1 MSPEQNLWIL
11 RGDKFEPLVRRM
23 ALSFGKLRQV
33 RLLPHRFKGLQRI
46 AIAFAAIAARI
57 FGIAGRAAVL
67 NPINNHFR
75 GTQKRMLSHAI
86 PSWSKTVSLFLLVSW
101 TCPSFLGRDVLL
113 GQVRRPIPT
122 MFIGKSVSVHLDG
135 QAVPVA
141 TSRMGT
147 APGGFTRRTFIDE
160 GGPVRRPV
168 PAILSGSLTDVGGAN
183 VSASDNLDLSLL
195 EIEIQKAEEQV
206 SASSFLRRILP
217 QIHLSASFGVH
228 DLVFVDP
235 ATFVPYI
242 IPKDA
247 YRLTVSLSL
256 NELLNSSRHTQA
268 SFELQ
273 KLKTEYVQRTLRQS
287 QSRKTLEH
295 QLLALQQELDKLDEE
310 KTMIEQLLRFNELRF
325 RQGKIEF
332 DGLMRT
338 KLELKSA
345 EKAIQRLQS
354 QKEQIRLKLSQGE
367 FQ

>member
-1 MSPEQNLWIL
+1 
-11 RGDKFEPLVRRM
+11 
-23 ALSFGKLRQV
+23 
-33 RLLPHRFKGLQRI
+33 
-46 AIAFAAIAARI
+46 
-57 FGIAGRAAVL
+57 
-67 NPINNHFR
+67 
-75 GTQKRMLSHAI
+75 
-86 PSWSKTVSLFLLVSW
+86 
-101 TCPSFLGRDVLL
+101 
-113 GQVRRPIPT
+113 
-122 MFIGKSVSVHLDG
+122 
-135 QAVPVA
+135 
-141 TSRMGT
+141 MGT
-147 APGGFTRRTFIDE
+147 APGGFIRRSLIDE

-168 PAILSGSLTDVGGAN
+168 PTILSGSLTDACLPEARRQVGGAN
-183 VSASDNLDLSLL
+183 VSASDSLDLSLL

-206 SASSFLRRILP
+206 SATSLLRRILP

-256 NELLNSSRHTQA
+256 NELLNSSRHAQA

-325 RQGKIEF
+325 QQGKIEF

-345 EKAIQRLQS
+345 EKGIQRLQS
-354 QKEQIRLKLSQGE
+354 QKEQIRHKLSQGD